1 MVSNHLNRKLHRLN
15 YNLSMQCDLQQKKAW
30 SHNLMLIH
38 RLLRVGSI
46 SPQKNKSSANNN
58 NNNTSDVNASI
69 SSNANDGNG
78 KN

>member
-1 MVSNHLNRKLHRLN
+1 LYSKKSNGDSPTSR
-15 YNLSMQCDLQQKKAW
+15 LQQLQ
-30 SHNLMLIH
+30 NP
-38 RLLRVGSI
+38 LRVGSI